1 MDKLIITCAMTG
13 GVTMPVQTPYL
24 PLTPQQIADQ
34 AVQAAE
40 AGAASVHI
48 HARNPETGR
57 PTPDLS
63 TMRQI
68 ITSIKH
74 RSNVII
80 NITTG
85 GGPGM
90 KVEDRIKSVPE
101 FKPELA
107 TCNMGSI
114 NFSIHPLLKRFKDS
128 DYKYDWEKEY
138 IAGSKSNIFPN
149 TFTDLEYFCKTMVE
163 TNTQPECECYDTG
176 HIYNIA
182 YLIREKLLKPPIW
195 LQFVTGVLGGIGS
208 ALEDVMSLKQTAD
221 RVIGVGNYKW
231 SVIGAGYPHQFR
243 VAAFSMM
250 MGGHVRVGL
259 EDNIFIA
266 RHVLAKNNAE
276 LVTKTVE
283 IARELDR
290 EIATPDEA
298 REILNLKGKE
308 AVNF

>member
-57 PTPDLS
+57 PTPDLN
-63 TMRQI
+63 TMRRI
-68 ITSIKH
+68 ITSIKQ
-74 RSNVII
+74 RSDVII

-85 GGPGM
+85 GGPGL
-90 KVEDRIKSVPE
+90 KIEDRIRSVPE

-138 IAGSKSNIFPN
+138 IESSKSNIFPN

-163 TNTQPECECYDTG
+163 TDTQRNVNVMILVISITS
-176 HIYNIA
+176 HI
-182 YLIREKLLKPPIW
+182 
-195 LQFVTGVLGGIGS
+195 
-208 ALEDVMSLKQTAD
+208 
-221 RVIGVGNYKW
+221 
-231 SVIGAGYPHQFR
+231 
-243 VAAFSMM
+243 
-250 MGGHVRVGL
+250 
-259 EDNIFIA
+259 
-266 RHVLAKNNAE
+266 
-276 LVTKTVE
+276 
-283 IARELDR
+283 
-290 EIATPDEA
+290 
-298 REILNLKGKE
+298 
-308 AVNF
+308 